1 MFPFFS
7 HSQFRS
13 TTTKKKR
20 QVPCAHFACVIFSLT
35 KGYRKTRMKRTEKE
49 REHSEFLP
57 GEKRNQGRLKGIY
70 HLSSSFRPPGVLWLK
85 KELSVRDRLLE
96 GGIFL
101 FPFSSSRTEKKK
113 WLYSTSLYAVG
124 LKCNNNSFFHFY
136 GGVPFFLIFFW
147 MYTL

>member
-1 MFPFFS
+1 
-7 HSQFRS
+7 
-13 TTTKKKR
+13 
-20 QVPCAHFACVIFSLT
+20 
-35 KGYRKTRMKRTEKE
+35 MKRTEKE

-113 WLYSTSLYAVG
+113 ICYIRHPYMQLV
-124 LKCNNNSFFHFY
+124 F
-136 GGVPFFLIFFW
+136 
-147 MYTL
+147 